1 MKKLVKTAKLLAVV
15 AVVALVA
22 VLVSSVRHPVYSQTT
37 CEPSNLTRVC
47 EVDLPC
53 GGDVVQNPDCN
64 QNECVDPQT
73 EDCAEGC
80 ARNNDGI
87 CVPEEST
94 TPDDPQDP
102 PAQVL
107 GESTVQAENTG
118 K

>member
-1 MKKLVKTAKLLAVV
+1 MKKLLTAAKLLAVV
-15 AVVALVA
+15 FVIGLTAFLF
-22 VLVSSVRHPVYSQTT
+22 SSVRHPVYSQTNCDPT
-37 CEPSNLTRVC
+37 NLTRVC
-47 EVDLPC
+47 EIDLPC
-53 GGDVVQNPDCN
+53 GGDSIQSPECN

-73 EDCAEGC
+73 EDCTDGC
-80 ARNNDGI
+80 TRNADDI

-107 GESTVQAENTG
+107 GESTVLAESTG

>member
-22 VLVSSVRHPVYSQTT
+22 VLVSSVRHPVYSQVV
-37 CEPSNLTRVC
+37 NVC
-47 EVDLPC
+47 DNVSQDNCQIDPC
-53 GGDVVQNPDCN
+53 QTESANFNPRC
-64 QNECVDPQT
+64 NECIDPQL

-80 ARNNDGI
+80 VRNNDDI

-94 TPDDPQDP
+94 TPEDPQDP

-107 GESTVQAENTG
+107 GESTVLAESTG